1 MHKILINSGVL
12 LIDKLINAA
21 YLFLLLI
28 IMASKYSQIDYGA
41 YQYAL
46 TLGIIIGILLQFSDE
61 KVVKHLFHVK
71 GPSSVIFSTVI
82 LKLMLSFIALSAY
95 FLLKLFSLID
105 DLIAGYLLYFLLAG
119 ILVNLP
125 YAMMVYF
132 DYRLNSKER
141 AKAMIAGN
149 TLTFLLQLYFIF
161 NGYGV
166 EHVAI
171 SVLCGAF
178 VTSAVILVIFIRL
191 KVNFKVIVNR
201 SQISSIFLRSI
212 PFTLAAAA
220 HMIYMRVDLLMI
232 EYYMGHSSVAIYS
245 VSTQLMS
252 LVAILI
258 YPLQVALF
266 PQLLKD
272 KDKGGD
278 VYFEQ
283 FRNLTI
289 ILTWVGVTLAVIGM
303 LSIDPFVGYFFGD
316 VYSPINSFFYIH
328 MMTAVI
334 LYNSALRSSHITLIN
349 KGYIILYSQIAS
361 LALNIVLNY
370 FLIPI
375 YGLQGAAFST
385 FVTIIGSL
393 LMSNYFFI
401 HTKPIF
407 WVQLKAFYPKNFKLI
422 ESLKRFGGY

>member
-1 MHKILINSGVL
+1 MNSGVL
-12 LIDKLINAA
+12 LIDKLISAL
-21 YLFLLLI
+21 YLFLILI
-28 IMASKYSQIDYGA
+28 LMVSKYSQIDYGA

-46 TLGIIIGILLQFSDE
+46 TLGILIGILLQFSDE
-61 KVVKHLFHVK
+61 KVVKHLFHVE

-82 LKLMLSFIALSAY
+82 LKLTLSLMVLLTY
-95 FLLKLFSLID
+95 FLLQLFSLID
-105 DLIAGYLLYFLLAG
+105 DLIAGYLLYFWLAG
-119 ILVNLP
+119 ILINLP

-161 NGYGV
+161 NGYDI
-166 EHVAI
+166 EYVAI

-178 VTSAVILVIFIRL
+178 ITSTVILITFIRL
-191 KVNFKVIVNR
+191 KLDIKVIINR
-201 SQISSIFLRSI
+201 PQISNIFLRSV

-232 EYYMGHSSVAIYS
+232 EYYMEYSSVAIYS
-245 VSTQLMS
+245 VSTQLMA

-272 KDKGGD
+272 KDKGND
-278 VYFEQ
+278 AYFKQ

-289 ILTWVGVTLAVIGM
+289 ILTWVGVTLAVIGV
-303 LSIDPFVGYFFGD
+303 LLIDPFVGYFFGEA
-316 VYSPINSFFYIH
+316 YSPINNFFYIH
-328 MMTAVI
+328 MVSAVI
-334 LYNSALRSSHITLIN
+334 LYNSALRSSHITLIK
-349 KGYIILYSQIAS
+349 KGYILLYSQIAS
-361 LALNIVLNY
+361 LALNIVFNY
-370 FLIPI
+370 LLIPI

-385 FVTIIGSL
+385 LVTITGSL
-393 LMSNYFFI
+393 LISNYFFM

-407 WVQLKAFYPKNFKLI
+407 WVQLKAFYPKKFKLT
-422 ESLKRFGGY
+422 EALKEFI